1 MEITRKSFPPIIP
14 DNEEAYFKLL
24 EAVLGSVDEF
34 CTCEIMGMITGYLV
48 RVSPSHPE
56 YFPSLLRGIKTFNS
70 TLGIQVEFSKSMK
83 TSSTIVFI
91 LNNKI

>member
-1 MEITRKSFPPIIP
+1 MEIVRKAFPSVIL

-24 EAVLGSVDEF
+24 EAVLGSVDEY
-34 CTCEIMGMITGYLV
+34 CVCEITGVLIGYIV
-48 RVSPSHPE
+48 RISPSHPE
-56 YFPSLLRGIKTFNS
+56 YFSSLLKSVKQFNN